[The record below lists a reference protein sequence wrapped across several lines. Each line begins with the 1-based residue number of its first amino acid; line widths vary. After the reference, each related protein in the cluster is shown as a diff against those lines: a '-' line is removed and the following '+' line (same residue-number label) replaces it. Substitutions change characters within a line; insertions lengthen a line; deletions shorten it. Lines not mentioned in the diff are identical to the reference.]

1 VAVVVSFT
9 RGHDASYPPEMI
21 GTAEGP
27 VIIGERYHPAG
38 VEKGSEPTGT
48 RRFGFE
54 WAHRSASN
62 GRVIAG
68 FPEKAIARFSSHR
81 AKIRARLRQL
91 LVQPAGHVDT
101 GRYGIVWAPHHRD
114 LSQELNEDHPWPSHI
129 TTPRL
134 PAGTSTTTSAD
145 AASREPYGTQH
156 HAQAPLQERVVTCA
170 QNSHRRQRG
179 SRCAENSRMRK
190 KARPWRSAAPL
201 GADLGQLQTRLH
213 ADTAGG

>member
-9 RGHDASYPPEMI
+9 RRHDASYPPKMI

-38 VEKGSEPTGT
+38 VEKGSEPAGT

-54 WAHRSASN
+54 WAHRPANN

-101 GRYGIVWAPHHRD
+101 GRHGDRVG
-114 LSQELNEDHPWPSHI
+114 SS
-129 TTPRL
+129 
-134 PAGTSTTTSAD
+134 S
-145 AASREPYGTQH
+145 SRSCVGTQ
-156 HAQAPLQERVVTCA
+156 
-170 QNSHRRQRG
+170 
-179 SRCAENSRMRK
+179 
-190 KARPWRSAAPL
+190 
-201 GADLGQLQTRLH
+201 
-213 ADTAGG
+213 